1 VSTADRPE
9 PGLFRALRAFYLR
22 DDETG
27 INALVEKGCEV
38 KLADARLISDLFG
51 LGKIEAADKE
61 TAGRLKTQDM
71 VTWTK
76 AHESLIQPV
85 SPLYWDGHRW

>member
-1 VSTADRPE
+1 MSASERPA
-9 PGLFRALRAFYLR
+9 PGLFRAVRAFYLR

-51 LGKIEAADKE
+51 LGKIEVADKE
-61 TAGRLKTQDM
+61 TAGRLRTHDM
-71 VTWTK
+71 VTWTR
-76 AHESLIQPV
+76 APESRLPPV
-85 SPLYWDGHRW
+85 SSSYWDGHRW